1 LGYNQTHPPT
11 KKNEMKE
18 FQGYNQEF
26 AFDNSDKIDIR
37 QEIDKYRVYWMWFV
51 IGVFV
56 ALFTAYFYVKFT
68 PPQYSASA
76 FIMIKDNL
84 KSGISEELKAVADLG
99 IVGTGSTNNPENEI
113 FIIKSRKI
121 VGLMVDSLN
130 LNISYFQEG
139 RVNTVETYSNSSIKL
154 NFIHKDA
161 LYQSLDTAFVVSFLD
176 KDKLQIKDTEGA
188 VLNNIHFN
196 EIIESTELGNFKI
209 IKNSLHKNVTN
220 DLQDVL
226 VVIKPRKRVISEYAS
241 RIEITNISDN
251 SSILHLNV
259 IDPNKIKA
267 EHILDELIR
276 QYNLDAVTDKN
287 IVSNKTKDFID
298 DRLNSVGL
306 ELGLIQDSL
315 KDYKTEFGISGYSKE
330 AELAIT
336 SISERDAII
345 IQLETKL
352 NLINWAQQLVAKQSV
367 EDEIFPTNLGFSDE
381 NNSQSINVIN
391 QLIIE
396 KHKLQETVGDKNPN
410 LIALENQIKVLKEN
424 LKQNFNNLKVSTEI
438 QLKRAKG
445 ESKIGQDKVTQIPS
459 IERGMIDIQR
469 QKIIYS
475 ELYSYLLKKK
485 EEIAIS
491 LAVTVPNA
499 KIIDVAFGSDN
510 PVSPN
515 KKIIYLI
522 AIVVGLLFPFIL
534 IYIKM
539 LLDTKFHN
547 RKDIEDILSIPYLGD
562 IPHSEY
568 VDKVIVKK
576 DTRTSTAEAFRIL
589 RTNLN
594 FMLPKTSEDS
604 IGKVLFLT
612 STISG
617 EGKSFVSMNL
627 AATLALTNK
636 KVLLLG
642 LDLRAPKITEYLGIP
657 DRKGVTNYILDD
669 TLTVNDL
676 KFTIP
681 EIENVDIISSGLIPP
696 NPSELLSNDRV
707 KELFKIVKNDYDFI
721 IADTAPISLV
731 TDTLLIASFADLFL
745 YVARANFLDKK
756 MLIVPKKLYEEK
768 KLPTMA
774 IVLNDTDSEKGYG
787 YGYGYIQNKKKPLYK
802 RLFGLS

>member
-1 LGYNQTHPPT
+1 MSYQPTQPPT
-11 KKNEMKE
+11 KKKFMKE
-18 FQGYNQEF
+18 FQGYNQEIP
-26 AFDNSDKIDIR
+26 FDHTDKIDIR
-37 QEIDKYRVYWMWFV
+37 QEIDKYGVYWMWFV
-51 IGVFV
+51 IGVFI
-56 ALFTAYFYVKFT
+56 ALIAAFFYIKFT
-68 PPQYSASA
+68 PPQYNASA
-76 FIMIKDNL
+76 YIMIKDNL

-121 VGLMVDSLN
+121 VGIMVDSLD
-130 LNISYFQEG
+130 LNIRYFQEG
-139 RVNTVETYSNSSIKL
+139 RVNTIETYTDSSIKL
-154 NFIHKDA
+154 EFVHKDA
-161 LYQSLDTAFVVSFLD
+161 LFHSLDTTFVVSFLD
-176 KDKLQIKDTEGA
+176 NDNLQLKDIEGD
-188 VLNNIHFN
+188 VLKEVHFN
-196 EIIESTELGNFKI
+196 EIVESTELGNFKI
-209 IKNSLHKNVTN
+209 IKNSLPKKSTS

-226 VVIKPRKRVISEYAS
+226 VVIKPRKHVVSEYAS
-241 RIEITNISDN
+241 RIQISSISDN
-251 SSILHLNV
+251 SSILHLSV
-259 IDPNKIKA
+259 TDPNKNKA
-267 EHILDELIR
+267 EHILDELIK
-276 QYNLDAVTDKN
+276 QYNLDAVIDKN
-287 IVSNKTKDFID
+287 IISNKTKDFID

-315 KDYKTEFGISGYSKE
+315 KEYKNEFGISGLTKE
-330 AELAIT
+330 VELAIE
-336 SISERDAII
+336 SISDRDAVI

-352 NLINWAQQLVAKQSV
+352 NLINWAQQFIDNQSNK
-367 EDEIFPTNLGFSDE
+367 DEIFPTNIGFTDE
-381 NNSQSINVIN
+381 NNSASINKIN
-391 QLIIE
+391 ELILE
-396 KHKLQETVGDKNPN
+396 KQKLKATVGDKNPN
-410 LIALENQIKVLKEN
+410 LIALENQIKVLKGN
-424 LKQNFNNLKVSTEI
+424 LKSSLDNLKESAKI
-438 QLKRAKG
+438 QLKRANEEAKKG
-445 ESKIGQDKVTQIPS
+445 QNKVTQIPS
-459 IERGMIDIQR
+459 IERGIVDIQR

-499 KIIDVAFGSDN
+499 KIIDVAFGSDS

-522 AIVVGLLFPFIL
+522 AIALGLFFPFLI

-547 RKDIEDILSIPYLGD
+547 RKDIEDVLSIPYLGD

-589 RTNLN
+589 RTNLS
-594 FMLPKTSEDS
+594 FMLPKTSKDS
-604 IGKVLFLT
+604 KGKVIFLT

-617 EGKSFVSMNL
+617 EGKSFVSINL
-627 AATLALTNK
+627 AATLALTDK

-642 LDLRAPKITEYLGIP
+642 LDLRAPKITEYLGIA

-669 TLTVNDL
+669 SLHIDDL

-681 EIENVDIISSGLIPP
+681 DLEHVDIISSGLIPP

-707 KELFKIVKNDYDFI
+707 QELFEIVKKEYDYI

-731 TDTLLIASFADLFL
+731 TDTLLIANFADIFL

-768 KLPTMA
+768 KLPNLA
-774 IVLNDTDSEKGYG
+774 IVLNDTDSERGYG

-802 RLFGLS
+802 ILFRLK